1 MSPSKAPLLWAG
13 LGPLVCDVCFH
24 GSHLCPQNRER
35 LRAGSRPNSLRP
47 YCPKLLAGSH
57 LAAPHPPGACG
68 AGRRPRT
75 CEVCGRWG
83 GGARLAHRHTSA
95 LCPDATDAGGRRAG
109 PSQGHPRARSRHL
122 PTEAC
127 HRCPGPGALKPP
139 HPRGRPTPAPGSAV
153 KVLVRGWVR
162 WRPCPHCPGNV
173 RATVSWTPAL
183 RRCPRRA
190 PTHRGT
196 WASLRPCHE
205 AQV

>member
-13 LGPLVCDVCFH
+13 LGPPVRDMCFH

-35 LRAGSRPNSLRP
+35 LRAGSRPNLLRP

-57 LAAPHPPGACG
+57 LAAPHPPGACELEG
-68 AGRRPRT
+68 GHGPAKSAG
-75 CEVCGRWG
+75 GGG
-83 GGARLAHRHTSA
+83 GGAAGSPPHVCAVPRRHRRGRKAGRPIARPPEGALSA
-95 LCPDATDAGGRRAG
+95 PPHGGLSQVSWTRRAKATASAG
-109 PSQGHPRARSRHL
+109 PPDSRSGVCCKGAGEMLGPVEAL
-122 PTEAC
+122 PSLS
-127 HRCPGPGALKPP
+127 RK
-139 HPRGRPTPAPGSAV
+139 R
-153 KVLVRGWVR
+153 
-162 WRPCPHCPGNV
+162 

-190 PTHRGT
+190 PTHGGT